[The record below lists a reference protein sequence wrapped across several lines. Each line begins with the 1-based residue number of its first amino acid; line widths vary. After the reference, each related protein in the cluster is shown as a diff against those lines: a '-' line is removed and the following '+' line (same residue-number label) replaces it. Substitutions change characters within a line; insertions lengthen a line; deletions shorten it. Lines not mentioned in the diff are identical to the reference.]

1 MKISEFKK
9 LEKKITNQDFNQEYK
24 TINMVMV
31 ALSYFGHI
39 ASIFLAYFMLSKIL
53 EGSIDN
59 KIVVDISSIVIL
71 GGVEI
76 LKRDI
81 FHKFSILYLKVKSLT
96 KDVMPLFFLS
106 ILIIGIS
113 FYASING
120 ASEFHSESSG
130 KDKIEN
136 KNDTLMSNQSNVIKE
151 KYLFQ
156 IREQDSI
163 YKSNDSKIS
172 MFDKRKRLTDI
183 EKTNKDDWKKNRDAA
198 KSEKDKLKLKMDS
211 EIEDSNK
218 NIKSDTE
225 KEKEK
230 NSKNALSFIIL
241 STLIEIVI
249 LAGVYFGEYY
259 KYRSYREFRDKIEK
273 DPNYQ
278 KWMLYNEILEITYTE
293 DTKMNQ
299 KLPSNKGIIEM
310 CKVNEIIVMPKDM
323 INFLKTMANLGI
335 IKVSGSTRYVN
346 KQRDLAFEI
355 LRKHFN
361 IE

>member
-9 LEKKITNQDFNQEYK
+9 LKKKIENQNFNQEYK
-24 TINMVMV
+24 TINMVMLT
-31 ALSYFGHI
+31 LSYFGHI

-53 EGSIDN
+53 EGSINN
-59 KIVVDISSIVIL
+59 KIAVFISSIVIL
-71 GGVEI
+71 GGIEI

-96 KDVMPLFFLS
+96 KDVMHLFFLS

-120 ASEFHSESSG
+120 ASEFHADSSG

-136 KNDTLMSNQSNVIKE
+136 KNDTLMSNQSDVIKE
-151 KYLFQ
+151 KYLSQ

-163 YKSNDSKIS
+163 YRSNDSKIS
-172 MFDKRKRLTDI
+172 MFAKRKRLTDI
-183 EKTNKDDWKKNRDAA
+183 EKANMDDWKKIRDIS

-218 NIKSDTE
+218 KIKSNTE
-225 KEKEK
+225 KEKEE

-259 KYRSYREFRDKIEK
+259 KFRSYREFRDKIEK

-278 KWMLYNEILEITYTE
+278 KWLLYNEILEIVYTE

-310 CKVNEIIVMPKDM
+310 CKVNDIIVMPKDM
-323 INFLKTMANLGI
+323 INFLKTMAGLGI
-335 IKVSGSTRYVN
+335 IKVSGSTRYIN
-346 KQRDLAFEI
+346 KQRDLSFEI
-355 LRKHFN
+355 LRKNFN